1 MGVTIHYQGK
11 INELSLIDKVT
22 EELNDIS
29 EELDW
34 GKLLINDDKLN
45 IKGILILPP
54 PECEPLSFL
63 FDKTTGVLQHSILL
77 SADDMGEDHY
87 KYNNVK
93 TQFAPIHVH
102 ITIIKLLKYLKKN
115 YINDIIVTD
124 EGEYWETE
132 DVELLQSKFDLLKE
146 MIDVVA
152 SAFNKTEKIPGESPE
167 SLAERIEKI
176 LIEIHERNKNKH
188 G

>member
-1 MGVTIHYQGK
+1 M
-11 INELSLIDKVT
+11 
-22 EELNDIS
+22 
-29 EELDW
+29 
-34 GKLLINDDKLN
+34 
-45 IKGILILPP
+45 
-54 PECEPLSFL
+54 
-63 FDKTTGVLQHSILL
+63 
-77 SADDMGEDHY
+77 
-87 KYNNVK
+87 
-93 TQFAPIHVH
+93 
-102 ITIIKLLKYLKKN
+102 KN

-124 EGEYWETE
+124 EGEYWETG